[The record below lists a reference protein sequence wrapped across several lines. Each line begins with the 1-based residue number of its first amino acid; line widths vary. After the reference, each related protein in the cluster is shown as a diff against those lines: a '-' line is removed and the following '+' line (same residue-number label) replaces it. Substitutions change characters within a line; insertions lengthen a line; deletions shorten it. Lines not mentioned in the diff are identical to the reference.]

1 MNEFINKWQSRPP
14 EVRTL
19 LNPAFCGLLLYTS
32 MKEYKKLNKKDISIP
47 LLFLIL
53 PLILN
58 MDLRNIIT
66 TNKNKNLIY
75 IVNSNKNKFH
85 SFDYIFNYYTEYT
98 YEAIYFLYFNQYIE
112 IAKNNFIIKSK
123 NNKFND
129 DYLNKYIKDISHLI
143 KILSKVKS
151 DSTIYSTLGVSHES

>member
-1 MNEFINKWQSRPP
+1 MKEFINKWQSRPP
-14 EVRTL
+14 EIRTL

-32 MKEYKKLNKKDISIP
+32 MKEYKKLNKKDISIT

-58 MDLRNIIT
+58 IGLRDIIAS
-66 TNKNKNLIY
+66 NKNKNLIF
-75 IVNSNKNKFH
+75 IVNSHKNKFH
-85 SFDYIFNYYTEYT
+85 NFDYIFNYYTEYT
-98 YEAIYFLYFNQYIE
+98 YEAIYFLYFNQH
-112 IAKNNFIIKSK
+112 IKIVDNKFVITSK

-129 DYLNKYIKDISHLI
+129 DYFNKYIKDISNLI

-151 DSTIYSTLGVSHES
+151 ESTIYSTLGVSHES